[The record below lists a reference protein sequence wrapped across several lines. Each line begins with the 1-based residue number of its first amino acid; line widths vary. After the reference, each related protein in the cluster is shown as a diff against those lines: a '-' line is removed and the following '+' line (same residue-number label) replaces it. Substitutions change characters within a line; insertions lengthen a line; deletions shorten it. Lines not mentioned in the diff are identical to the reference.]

1 MQTAK
6 RDCNGWR
13 FPALLLSAMG
23 LSTIGDFVYLVAIN
37 LLVFDMTNSAA
48 AVAGLWVVGPAA
60 AIFTRFWA
68 GSVIDRANKRRM
80 MIWTDVIRGVLVA
93 FVPFMASVWGVYIL
107 LWFIS
112 MAKSFFAPSSLTYI
126 TTLVPEE
133 KRKQFNAFYSLTT
146 SGAFIIGPAIAG
158 VLFMF
163 GSVDFAIWINA
174 ASFFISALILFRL
187 PNVDEKQTAGINPL
201 SIKVIVQDFKDV
213 VEFGQS
219 KLLFMVVLGVYMI
232 FTLMSFAMDAQEVVF
247 TQRVVG
253 LSEID
258 YSLLISITGIGA
270 ILGATAV
277 AYFSNHLSVRVL
289 FGGGL
294 FMVAFGYLL
303 YAFSQS
309 FLMIATGFI
318 ILGFFNAFSNTGYT
332 TWYQYQVPIEMMG
345 RVTSLYGVLLSVFQ
359 ILFVLGM
366 GIVADIVSLRM
377 TIILLALLSLV
388 SVLVL
393 IAMMIHPSRKRLFVE
408 VDEVKSKK
416 I

>member
-1 MQTAK
+1 MNSVK
-6 RDCNGWR
+6 WDGWR
-13 FPALLLSAMG
+13 FPTLLLSAMG

-37 LLVFDMTNSAA
+37 LLVFEMTNSAA

-60 AIFTRFWA
+60 AIITRFWA
-68 GSVIDRANKRRM
+68 GSIIDRANKRRM
-80 MIWTDVIRGVLVA
+80 MIWTDIIRGVLVA
-93 FVPFMASVWGVYIL
+93 LIPFMDSVWGVYIV

-112 MAKSFFAPSSLTYI
+112 MAKSFFAPASLTYT

-133 KRKQFNAFYSLTT
+133 KRKRFNSFFSLTT

-158 VLFMF
+158 VLFMI
-163 GSVDFAIWINA
+163 GSVNIAIWINA
-174 ASFFISALILFRL
+174 VSFFLSALILYWL
-187 PNVDEKQTAGINPL
+187 PNVDEKQTVGLNSL
-201 SIKVIVQDFKDV
+201 SMKAIVNDFKTV
-213 VEFGQS
+213 IEFGKS
-219 KLLFMVVLGVYMI
+219 KLLFIVVLGIYTV

-253 LSEID
+253 LSELD

-270 ILGATAV
+270 ILGATTV
-277 AYFSNHLSVRVL
+277 AYFSNRLSVRIL

-294 FMVAFGYLL
+294 FMVAIGYLL

-332 TWYQYQVPIEMMG
+332 TWYQYQVPIELMG
-345 RVTSLYGVLLSVFQ
+345 RVTSLYGVLLSGFQ

-366 GIVADIVSLRM
+366 GIIADIVSLRL
-377 TIILLALLSLV
+377 TIIVLAALSLV

-393 IAMMIHPSRKRLFVE
+393 LAVMIHPTRKHHFIE
-408 VDEVKSKK
+408 VDDK
-416 I
+416 IRNN